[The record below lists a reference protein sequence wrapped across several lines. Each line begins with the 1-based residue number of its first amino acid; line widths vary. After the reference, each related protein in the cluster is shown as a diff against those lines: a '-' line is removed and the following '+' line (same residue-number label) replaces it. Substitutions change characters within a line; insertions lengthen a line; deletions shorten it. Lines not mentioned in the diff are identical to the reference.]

1 MEEINPLKK
10 EFNQFQSRW
19 VAKVLQSLCTYEN
32 VKQKNMMNPPQQ
44 HHYDQVK
51 LFSIL
56 EQIACFG
63 KMFRQMRNISNEEQD
78 VFQIRTLLFQDS
90 IKRAASNRDDK

>member
-19 VAKVLQSLCTYEN
+19 IAKVLQGKFMHEN
-32 VKQKNMMNPPQQ
+32 VKQKNTMHPPQQ

-56 EQIACFG
+56 EHIACFG
-63 KMFRQMRNISNEEQD
+63 QMFRQMRNISNEE
-78 VFQIRTLLFQDS
+78 
-90 IKRAASNRDDK
+90 